1 MNRGAQA
8 TERWP
13 HIRAIFD
20 RALELPPEEVEPFL
34 DRSCADDP
42 ELRSEVA
49 AYLAADR
56 EAGSFLGAP
65 AREDAAI
72 LLEEMADETDGVATD
87 DVSPRLEGQSIGP
100 YRVLHR
106 AGSGGMGEVFA
117 AYDAR
122 LGRTVALKRVRMKG
136 AGAVPAARERF
147 RREARAAAGLSHSGV
162 VQVFDLLEAEG
173 EDWIV
178 MEYVEGRTLASL
190 LKEGPLPE
198 ARVLALAREI
208 GDALATAHARGLVH
222 RDLKTENVLVTPDG
236 RAKLLDFG
244 LAKPWLEDDGA
255 AGEADLTGKALLGT
269 PRSMSPEQAAGQT
282 VGPRS
287 DLFSFGV
294 LLYEAVTGGSPFLH
308 DSPAVTLRRVCV
320 HRQPPA
326 RTHNPTVSPA
336 MSDLIDRLLEKE
348 PARRPGSMDAV
359 LADLGSI
366 AAGSSWPAI
375 LRLRR
380 PRRWLAA
387 AALLLAIGA
396 IVAAGFLWRALSSPP
411 PLHVAVLEPE
421 LRGGEGLEEREILV
435 AGLTTSILQ
444 GLIGLEGISAV
455 TAADL
460 EPALKKPMAAARA
473 LAAEEALRS
482 RLDCRPQRCQLVLSR
497 LAAADGRVLWTERL
511 EVPTD
516 NHRLL
521 ATAVAGRL
529 RSAYPRLRPRAG
541 SRIADLPPEVYESYL
556 RLLHRS
562 RTDTREKHPE
572 LLAALAAL
580 RRRAPGFLEAYLLEV
595 RTLRRSFY
603 YSKDEA
609 LLDRAFRLLD
619 DAQEIAPGD
628 PRALFERFD
637 LAREDGR
644 WPVAEAALAALQDLV
659 PGDPEVLERQADLAV
674 HQGNKQE
681 ALTLMRRAAELQPA
695 FHHLY
700 NLALME
706 YQQGEMAAAR
716 GTLEALLQ
724 RAPGSSRTQSLL
736 AQFEL
741 VGGSPE
747 RAAELYRQLPA
758 PARGIAE
765 TSNLGF
771 AYLLLGRFPDATAS
785 YREAYGREPANPFL
799 ALNLADALALTRD
812 PEGAGTLYRKVL
824 ELLDQGSQEP
834 EWQGLTVRA
843 QALAHLGRER
853 EAVAAIQRALQLAPD
868 NPQVAFEAAIVYS
881 LLRYNAPALVNAERA
896 VQGGI
901 SPRWLRL
908 SWFSVLRGEAAFQKL
923 LTPAAAPSAAG

>member
-1 MNRGAQA
+1 
-8 TERWP
+8 
-13 HIRAIFD
+13 
-20 RALELPPEEVEPFL
+20 
-34 DRSCADDP
+34 
-42 ELRSEVA
+42 
-49 AYLAADR
+49 
-56 EAGSFLGAP
+56 
-65 AREDAAI
+65 
-72 LLEEMADETDGVATD
+72 
-87 DVSPRLEGQSIGP
+87 
-100 YRVLHR
+100 
-106 AGSGGMGEVFA
+106 MGEVFA
-117 AYDAR
+117 AHDAR
-122 LGRTVALKRVRMKG
+122 LGRTVALKRVRMG
-136 AGAVPAARERF
+136 GAVPAARERF
-147 RREARAAAGLSHSGV
+147 RREARAAAGLSHPGV

-178 MEYVEGRTLASL
+178 MEYVEGRTLAAL

-198 ARVLALAREI
+198 TRALALAREV
-208 GDALATAHARGLVH
+208 GEALAAAHARGLVH

-244 LAKPWLEDDGA
+244 LAKPWLEGDDGA
-255 AGEADLTGKALLGT
+255 AGETGLTGKALLGT
-269 PRSMSPEQAAGQT
+269 PKSMSPEQATGQT

-294 LLYEAVTGGSPFLH
+294 LLYETVTGESPFLH
-308 DSPAVTLRRVCV
+308 ASPAVTLRRVCAY
-320 HRQPPA
+320 RQSPA
-326 RTHNPTVSPA
+326 RTHNPAVSA
-336 MSDLIDRLLEKE
+336 ATSDLIDRLLEKE
-348 PARRPGSMDAV
+348 PARRPESMGAV
-359 LADLGSI
+359 LADLGRI
-366 AAGSSWPAI
+366 AAGSSWPA
-375 LRLRR
+375 LLGR

-387 AALLLAIGA
+387 AALLLAAG
-396 IVAAGFLWRALSSPP
+396 AAGLLWRALASPP

-421 LRGGEGLEEREILV
+421 VHGGENLEEGEVLV
-435 AGLTTSILQ
+435 AGLSTSILQ
-444 GLIGLEGISAV
+444 GLIGLEGVSAV
-455 TAADL
+455 TTDDL
-460 EPALKKPMAAARA
+460 EPALKKPLAAARA

-482 RLDCRPQRCQLVLSR
+482 RLDCRPRRCQLVLSR

-541 SRIADLPPEVYESYL
+541 SRIADLPPEIYESYL
-556 RLLHRS
+556 RLLHRF
-562 RTDTREKHPE
+562 RTETRGNHPE
-572 LLAALAAL
+572 LLAALATL

-595 RTLRRSFY
+595 RALRRSFY
-603 YSKDEA
+603 FSKDEA

-619 DAQEIAPGD
+619 DAQETTTGD
-628 PRALFERFD
+628 PRVLFERFD
-637 LAREDGR
+637 LAREGGR
-644 WPVAEAALAALQDLV
+644 WTAAEAALAALEDLV
-659 PGDPEVLERQADLAV
+659 PGDPEALERQADLAV
-674 HQGNKQE
+674 HQGRKQE
-681 ALTLMRRAAELQPA
+681 ALALMRRAAELQPA

-716 GTLEALLQ
+716 GTLETLL
-724 RAPGSSRTQSLL
+724 RRVPGSSRTQSLL

-771 AYLLLGRFPDATAS
+771 AFLLLGRFHDAAAS

-799 ALNLADALALTRD
+799 ALNLADALALTGD
-812 PEGAGTLYRKVL
+812 PEDAGTLYREVL
-824 ELLDQGSQEP
+824 SLLDQGSQEP

-843 QALAHLGRER
+843 QALAHLGRDR

-868 NPQVAFEAAIVYS
+868 NPQVAYEAAIVYS
-881 LLRYNAPALVNAERA
+881 LLGYTAPALVNAERA
-896 VQGGI
+896 IQGGI

-908 SWFSVLRGEAAFQKL
+908 SWFNSLRGEASFQKL
-923 LTPAAAPSAAG
+923 LAPAALPSAAG